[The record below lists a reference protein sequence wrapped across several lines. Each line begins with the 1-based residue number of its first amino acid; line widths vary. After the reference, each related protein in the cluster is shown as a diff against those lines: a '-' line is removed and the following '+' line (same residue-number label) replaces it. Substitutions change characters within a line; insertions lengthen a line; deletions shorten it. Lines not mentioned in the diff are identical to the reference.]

1 MAAAPEL
8 RDARRLRP
16 YVHPPFRY
24 NRTHTIRNAVMSD
37 IVIATL
43 NARYYHASMGLRC
56 LLANMDELADRTRLM
71 EFIIDARPADVV
83 EQLLAAEPRVIGL
96 GVYIW
101 NVEITAQIVARLA
114 DVVVQLL
121 AAESRVIGLGVYIW
135 NKKNTTQSVALLI
148 EVRPDLIVVVG

>member
-24 NRTHTIRNAVMSD
+24 NRTHTNRNAVMSD

-43 NARYYHASMGLRC
+43 NARYFHASMGLRC

-96 GVYIW
+96 GVYK
-101 NVEITAQIVARLA
+101 R
-114 DVVVQLL
+114 
-121 AAESRVIGLGVYIW
+121 
-135 NKKNTTQSVALLI
+135 NKKNTTQNNALLK
-148 EVRPDLIVVVG
+148 EVRPAHHHD